1 MQVGAQYLGNDRCRF
16 TVWAPLCQQ
25 VAVKVISPTQQQ
37 LSMQKLEFGYWQVEA
52 ENITPR
58 TQYFYQLDHQVARP
72 DPASNFQPKGVHDVS
87 EVVDHHAFQWAD
99 QSWSN
104 LPQSELIIYELHPG
118 TFTSPGTFTAIIP
131 YLSQLKDLGINA
143 IELMPVAQFPG
154 ERNWGYDGVYPYAI
168 QNSYGGPEGLKQL
181 VNACHQSG
189 IAIVLDTVYNHF
201 GPEGNYVNEFAPYFT
216 EAYKSPW
223 GKAINFDQAYS
234 YGVRNYFIQN
244 ALYWFEHYH
253 IDMLR
258 LDATDTI
265 FDSGAKHFLQ
275 ELVEATDIFSQQQG
289 RKFYLVG
296 ENDFSD
302 VKVVSS
308 AKTGGYGLDGQWNDA
323 FHHCLHTL
331 LTGEQAGYYQDYG
344 KCEQLAK
351 AFKQGF
357 VYSGQYAPFRNRYYG
372 SDSSHLPGDRF
383 VVFAQNHDQVGN
395 RVLGERLSSLVSFE
409 ALKLAA
415 ATVLLAPYIPLIFMG
430 EEYAETSPFLYFVSH
445 TDPEL
450 IAAVR
455 QGRRK
460 EFESFHLE
468 DEYADPESVETFERS
483 RLNWHLW
490 QGGKHKILRELYQH
504 LIRLRQTIPALKHLS
519 KQDLEVWALEEKK
532 VMLLHRWHK
541 QSHIFSAMN
550 FNQNEILFKMPV
562 QGEWQKILD
571 SAEEK
576 WMGAGTELPS
586 YLSVEQEMVIKGQ
599 SFVLYQQ

>member
-1 MQVGAQYLGNDRCRF
+1 MVGA
-16 TVWAPLCQQ
+16 
-25 VAVKVISPTQQQ
+25 
-37 LSMQKLEFGYWQVEA
+37 
-52 ENITPR
+52 
-58 TQYFYQLDHQVARP
+58 
-72 DPASNFQPKGVHDVS
+72 
-87 EVVDHHAFQWAD
+87 
-99 QSWSN
+99 
-104 LPQSELIIYELHPG
+104 G
-118 TFTSPGTFTAIIP
+118 TF
-131 YLSQLKDLGINA
+131 
-143 IELMPVAQFPG
+143 
-154 ERNWGYDGVYPYAI
+154 
-168 QNSYGGPEGLKQL
+168 
-181 VNACHQSG
+181 
-189 IAIVLDTVYNHF
+189 
-201 GPEGNYVNEFAPYFT
+201 
-216 EAYKSPW
+216 
-223 GKAINFDQAYS
+223 
-234 YGVRNYFIQN
+234 
-244 ALYWFEHYH
+244 
-253 IDMLR
+253 
-258 LDATDTI
+258 
-265 FDSGAKHFLQ
+265 GAKHFLR
-275 ELVEATDIFSQQQG
+275 ELVEATDAFSQQQG

-302 VKVVSS
+302 VRVVSS
-308 AKTGGYGLDGQWNDA
+308 AETGGYGLDGQWNDA

-395 RVLGERLSSLVSFE
+395 RVLGDRLSDLVSFE

-445 TDPEL
+445 SDPEL

-460 EFESFHLE
+460 EFEAFHLE
-468 DEYADPESVETFERS
+468 DEYADQDSVKTFERS

-490 QGGKHKILRELYQH
+490 QGGKHKILREFYQH
-504 LIRLRQTIPALKHLS
+504 LIHLRQTIPALKHLS

-532 VMLLHRWHK
+532 VMLLHRWHE

-550 FNQNEILFKMPV
+550 FNQNDISFKMPV

-576 WMGAGTELPS
+576 WMDAGTELPS
-586 YLSVEQEMVIKGQ
+586 YLSPEREVVIRGQ
-599 SFVLYQQ
+599 SFALYQQ